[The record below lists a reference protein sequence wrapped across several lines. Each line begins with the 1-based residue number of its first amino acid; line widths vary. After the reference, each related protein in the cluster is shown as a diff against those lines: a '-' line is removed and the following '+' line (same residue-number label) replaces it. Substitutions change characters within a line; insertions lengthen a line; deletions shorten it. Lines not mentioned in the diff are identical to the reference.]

1 MLSTLADQNPANI
14 ITRVS
19 NITASPIHD
28 FNFNLSEALAAM
40 TTWPGQS
47 KTSCNNPSCVDSL
60 ISGSLCAS
68 FKCPVLLP
76 PPQKK
81 KCQKMS
87 KLILGS
93 RYQQLHP
100 ASKGPKGPCPFVS
113 LAFSIGFHR
122 LAHDLT
128 RSDHDAVA
136 VEQASLPVYGTRF
149 VSSWKFISSTVSQ
162 RICCPPPSSRSWSS
176 TLAPLKASVPRCLF
190 CRPHSHSPGM

>member
-1 MLSTLADQNPANI
+1 MTSTSICLRLLQQWQPDLANPRPHATTQVALTHWFLDPFVLHLNVLS
-14 ITRVS
+14 
-19 NITASPIHD
+19 
-28 FNFNLSEALAAM
+28 FY
-40 TTWPGQS
+40 
-47 KTSCNNPSCVDSL
+47 
-60 ISGSLCAS
+60 
-68 FKCPVLLP
+68 